1 MAERFSPCWSL
12 QPAHRP
18 ALYVVRRAFTE
29 NIFQTWFML
38 CSPSTFPRA
47 DHRRP
52 LKRWVC
58 PAILCPLSC
67 QDYSPRCFEF
77 FFFHKAPARGK
88 RERSQKWEW
97 RSGRRVQPGRVPEI
111 WSESHTG
118 GKVDPTGF
126 FDYDNLTDAGTSRNA
141 NDDWKLSRVNKTV
154 FKQWQLTEKTL
165 TST

>member
-1 MAERFSPCWSL
+1 MWCAGLSQKTYF
-12 QPAHRP
+12 RP
-18 ALYVVRRAFTE
+18 D
-29 NIFQTWFML
+29 L
-38 CSPSTFPRA
+38 CFAP
-47 DHRRP
+47 P
-52 LKRWVC
+52 L
-58 PAILCPLSC
+58 P
-67 QDYSPRCFEF
+67 SPRQITEGLWNVESALRYCARWAVRITHRAVLNF